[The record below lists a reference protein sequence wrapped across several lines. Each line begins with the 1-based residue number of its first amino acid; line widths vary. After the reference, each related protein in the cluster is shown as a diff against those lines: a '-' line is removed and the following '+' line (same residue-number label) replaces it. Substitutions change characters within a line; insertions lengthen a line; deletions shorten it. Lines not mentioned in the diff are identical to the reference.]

1 MFHPQNKTHRINI
14 IQNEGFEESVFLGAQ
29 VAAKVIFVQDQGVS
43 GGFLSR
49 VQVWLLPI
57 HNIPAS

>member
-1 MFHPQNKTHRINI
+1 VFHSEEKGNGINI

-43 GGFLSR
+43 SGFLSR
-49 VQVWLLPI
+49 VQV
-57 HNIPAS
+57 